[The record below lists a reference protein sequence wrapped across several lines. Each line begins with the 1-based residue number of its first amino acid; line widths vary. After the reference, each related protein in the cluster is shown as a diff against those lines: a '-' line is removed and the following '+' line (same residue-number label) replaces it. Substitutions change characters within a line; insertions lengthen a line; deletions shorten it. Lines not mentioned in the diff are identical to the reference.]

1 LTVEKTALERHFI
14 SIELRGAPIS
24 VKVSL
29 SEGRIMQV
37 SPEFDEVYALG
48 ESIGVPT
55 RVLMDEARVAA
66 SDRGLAYG
74 AEFSG

>member
-1 LTVEKTALERHFI
+1 
-14 SIELRGAPIS
+14 
-24 VKVSL
+24 
-29 SEGRIMQV
+29 MQV
-37 SPEFDEVYALG
+37 SPEFDEIYALG

-66 SDRGLAYG
+66 SDRGLVYG